1 MRLNKH
7 LSALSVAVMTAIMA
21 CWPQGSHAADFR
33 AGDVTVSAPWSRATP
48 GPLKV
53 GVVYLQMT
61 NGGAAPD
68 RLLSAK
74 TAAAERV
81 EFHSTV
87 NEAGVMRMRPAESI
101 DLPPGQTLR
110 FDPTSG
116 FHLMLMNLTAPL
128 KEGGEFAM
136 ELTFDRAGVIALRVP
151 VGAVGAA
158 QPPAEG
164 DGGDHGHH

>member
-1 MRLNKH
+1 MTLYKRLAILTLAT
-7 LSALSVAVMTAIMA
+7 LSAVILG
-21 CWPQGSHAADFR
+21 WPRGGHGADFR
-33 AGDVTVSAPWSRATP
+33 AGAVTVSVPWSRATP